1 MRCLHSVGLVG
12 AGNTWLQYSVH
23 PAQRREC
30 EIAATLSR
38 YLHRI
43 GHAQLADNPGR
54 HEPGTGELSS
64 PFCSRTWTEL
74 VTRAGPAASTG
85 PMPP

>member
-12 AGNTWLQYSVH
+12 AGSTWLQFSIH
-23 PAQRREC
+23 PAQRREGA
-30 EIAATLSR
+30 IAATLSR

-54 HEPGTGELSS
+54 HEPGTGESTSL
-64 PFCSRTWTEL
+64 FLFAHLDRIGD
-74 VTRAGPAASTG
+74 AGWGSL
-85 PMPP
+85 